1 MRTLL
6 ARFQRDL
13 RLYRNI
19 LADRRTSWM
28 ARILLG
34 AAVAYALS
42 PIDLIPDF
50 IPVVG
55 HLDDVIIVPL
65 LIYLALR
72 TIPQGLIEE
81 HRRSLAAPQSLQ
93 SGGAGR
99 D

>member
-72 TIPQGLIEE
+72 TIPQALIEE
-81 HRRSLAAPQSLQ
+81 HRRALAAPQSLQ